1 MEWLSVFSDYLVW
14 DAAWVA
20 GVIVG
25 MLLFAYTLGR
35 FAMIPLFSAMVTSA
49 ALAQFLPYVD
59 RIPYLATYED
69 YQQRIIVLLALT
81 IVLFILYRKNRFFEP
96 CVVPS
101 GWELGVFAV
110 GYAGFLLALL
120 ASFLPPEMIAEL
132 SLHVRLVFADE
143 FPRMFWLLSPF
154 FLFALLRGNVD

>member
-1 MEWLSVFSDYLVW
+1 MFVW

-20 GVIVG
+20 GVMVG
-25 MLLFAYTLGR
+25 MLLFAYTIGR

-49 ALAQFLPYVD
+49 VLAQFVPYID

-69 YQQRIIVLLALT
+69 YQQRVIMFCVL
-81 IVLFILYRKNRFFEP
+81 VVFLFILYRRNRFFEP

-101 GWELGVFAV
+101 GWELGVFAL

-120 ASFLPPEMIAEL
+120 ASFLPPEIIATL
-132 SLHVRLVFADE
+132 SMHVRLVFADE
-143 FPRMFWLLSPF
+143 FPRLFWLLTPF
-154 FLFALLRGNVD
+154 FLFTLLRGNID

>member
-1 MEWLSVFSDYLVW
+1 MEWLGAVQDYLVW
-14 DAAWVA
+14 DAMWVA

-35 FAMIPLFSAMVTSA
+35 YAMVPLFSAMVTSA
-49 ALAQFLPYVD
+49 LLAQFVPYID
-59 RIPYLATYED
+59 RVPFLATYAD
-69 YQQRIIVLLALT
+69 YQQRVIVFFVLL
-81 IVLFILYRKNRFFEP
+81 VLLFVLYRKNRFFEP

-110 GYAGFLLALL
+110 VYAGFLLAILS
-120 ASFLPPEMIAEL
+120 SFLPTEMVADL

-154 FLFALLRGNVD
+154 FLFTLLHGNVD